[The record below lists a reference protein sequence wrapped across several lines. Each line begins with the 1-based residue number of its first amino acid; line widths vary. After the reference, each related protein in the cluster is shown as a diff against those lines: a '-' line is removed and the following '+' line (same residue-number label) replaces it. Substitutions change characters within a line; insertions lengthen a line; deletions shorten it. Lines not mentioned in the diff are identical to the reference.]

1 MAFFKEVVSY
11 SSTGARAPGSDRKE
25 PGMHGTQQT
34 QLIGQHPL
42 IEKVQRLI
50 RRVAVTDATV
60 LILGE
65 SGTGKELAARSVHA
79 VSRRADRPFIPV
91 NCGAIPADLLESE
104 MFGHEKG
111 SFTGAIGSRAGMF
124 QLANGGTIFLDEIS
138 EMSPVLQVKLLRVL
152 QDREVRPVGADRSF
166 KVDVRVIAATN
177 KDLAL
182 QVERGLFREDLF
194 YRLEVIPITLPPL
207 RERRSDVPLLVKHFL
222 DRHNQ
227 KRSDLQV
234 NITEEAMVHLWEY
247 DWPGNVRELENLLER
262 LVILSEDGVVRI
274 ENLPPNI
281 RSFISEKKIPRPVM
295 TDEGLDLTN
304 AVEEFENRLIEE
316 ALRRTKGNKQAAAR
330 LLGLKR
336 TTLVAKLRRRR
347 NGVPATGGATAA

>member
-1 MAFFKEVVSY
+1 MQ
-11 SSTGARAPGSDRKE
+11 TTAP
-25 PGMHGTQQT
+25 T
-34 QLIGQHPL
+34 QLIGEHPL
-42 IEKVQRLI
+42 IQRVQNLI
-50 RRVAVTDATV
+50 RRVAATDATV

-79 VSRRADRPFIPV
+79 ASRRADRPFIPV

-152 QDREVRPVGADRSF
+152 QDKEVRPVGSDRAI

-207 RERRSDVPLLVKHFL
+207 RERRSDIPLLVKHFL

-227 KRSDLQV
+227 KRSDLKV
-234 NITEEAMVHLWEY
+234 TITEEAMVHLWEY

-347 NGVPATGGATAA
+347 GGVAAAGGMTAV